1 MGTHRW
7 LNIVLAAAA
16 VVAFAV
22 VSLRGQP
29 SERGIEVEPRNPP
42 AGVDEIRV
50 AVTGAVLRPGV
61 VTAAPGDRIGD
72 AIAHAGGA
80 TSDADLDAVN
90 LSRRVHD
97 EDQVVVPRLG
107 SRPALLDLN
116 NASAEDLEELPA
128 IGPVYASAIVEA
140 RTARG
145 PFVSTDQLV
154 ELGVV
159 PERTY
164 QRIRDLVTV
173 R

>member
-1 MGTHRW
+1 
-7 LNIVLAAAA
+7 
-16 VVAFAV
+16 
-22 VSLRGQP
+22 
-29 SERGIEVEPRNPP
+29 VEPRDPP

-50 AVTGAVLRPGV
+50 AVTGAVQHPGV
-61 VTAAPGDRIGD
+61 FTAAPGERVAD
-72 AIAHAGGA
+72 AIALAGGV

-90 LSRRVHD
+90 LSRRVQD

-107 SRPALLDLN
+107 SSDALLDLN
-116 NASAEDLEELPA
+116 TASAEELEALPA
-128 IGPVYASAIVEA
+128 IGRVYANAIVEA

-145 PFVSTDQLV
+145 PFASTDQLV
-154 ELGVV
+154 ELDIV